1 MIATARPIPHGQAM
15 TSYATKNF
23 RADIVKTNLLTE
35 HLPPMGMWDE
45 MVLHMNRFRHKFARK
60 PIKNTSIRIEVSPS
74 RNESEG
80 WTLDDWRRF
89 TEEFVEELDQ
99 VTSTPDGRHR
109 SLVPT
114 NIGNSQ
120 YFAALHHDSKSGIPH
135 LHLVVNR
142 IDRDGNIN
150 DCHFIGERAV
160 AAAQAINLRHG
171 WRDPMEIRDE
181 HLQRIADD
189 CMAVL
194 RTLPSFSWNDYITG
208 LQRRG
213 YKVKLQ
219 RDREGI
225 VRGYSVKMNNS
236 TYKSSELGTG
246 RKLTPSRIG
255 NTWRSLHSVQ
265 RPAAGYGTQ
274 TMGSTGTPTIRQIPQ
289 PTQASPIPHAT
300 PTIRP
305 TANPATTHT
314 TRQYDFIID
323 GKMKKCEIPER
334 ICKELDNSI
343 EVSANSDVTHEDVM
357 KAAVLLFLGYVDSAT
372 AMSESCG
379 GGGGTESG
387 WGKKDDEDDLEWAR
401 RCAAKAS
408 WLCKP
413 MGRSRRYGR

>member
-1 MIATARPIPHGQAM
+1 MIATVRPIPHGHAM
-15 TSYATKNF
+15 TSYATKDF

-45 MVLHMNRFRHKFARK
+45 MVLHMNRFKQKFSRK

-89 TEEFVEELDQ
+89 TEEFAEELDQ

-109 SLVPT
+109 NLVPT

-120 YFAALHHDSKSGIPH
+120 YFAALHHDSKSDIPH

-171 WRDPMEIRDE
+171 WKDPMEIRDE
-181 HLQRIADD
+181 HLQRIGDD

-194 RTLPSFSWNDYITG
+194 RTLPSFSWGDYITK
-208 LQRRG
+208 LQQRG
-213 YKVKLQ
+213 YKIKLQ
-219 RDREGI
+219 RDKEGI
-225 VRGYSVKMNNS
+225 VRGYSVKMNS
-236 TYKSSELGTG
+236 SVYKSSELGTG

-255 NTWRSLHSVQ
+255 NTWRNLHPVQ
-265 RPAAGYGTQ
+265 RPTAGYGTQ
-274 TMGSTGTPTIRQIPQ
+274 TGTPPVRQIPQ
-289 PTQASPIPHAT
+289 PTHASPIPHAT
-300 PTIRP
+300 PTIHP
-305 TANPATTHT
+305 TANPATTST
-314 TRQYDFIID
+314 SLQYEFLID
-323 GKMKKCEIPER
+323 GKTRQLEIPER

-357 KAAVLLFLGYVDSAT
+357 KVALLLFLGYVDAAT
-372 AMSESCG
+372 TMSESCG

-413 MGRSRRYGR
+413 IGRSRRYGR

>member
-1 MIATARPIPHGQAM
+1 MIATARPIPHGHAM
-15 TSYATKNF
+15 TSYATKDF

-45 MVLHMNRFRHKFARK
+45 MVLHMNRFKQKFARK

-74 RNESEG
+74 RNESKG

-99 VTSTPDGRHR
+99 VTTTPDGRHR
-109 SLVPT
+109 NLVPT

-181 HLQRIADD
+181 HLQRIGDD

-194 RTLPSFSWNDYITG
+194 RTLPSFSWGDYITK
-208 LQRRG
+208 LQQRG
-213 YKVKLQ
+213 YKIKLQ
-219 RDREGI
+219 RDKEGI
-225 VRGYSVKMNNS
+225 VRGYSVKMNS
-236 TYKSSELGTG
+236 SVYKSSELGTG

-255 NTWRSLHSVQ
+255 NTWRSLRSVQ
-265 RPAAGYGTQ
+265 RPTAGYGTQ
-274 TMGSTGTPTIRQIPQ
+274 TGTPPVRQIPQ
-289 PTQASPIPHAT
+289 PPHALPIPHAT
-300 PTIRP
+300 PTIHP
-305 TANPATTHT
+305 TANPATTSTSH
-314 TRQYDFIID
+314 QYEFLID
-323 GKMKKCEIPER
+323 GKTRQLEIPER

-357 KAAVLLFLGYVDSAT
+357 KVALLLFLGYVDAAT
-372 AMSESCG
+372 TMSESCG

-413 MGRSRRYGR
+413 IGRSRRYG

>member
-1 MIATARPIPHGQAM
+1 M
-15 TSYATKNF
+15 TSYATKDF

-35 HLPPMGMWDE
+35 YLPPMGMWDE
-45 MVLHMNRFRHKFARK
+45 MVLHMNRFKQKFARK

-99 VTSTPDGRHR
+99 VTNTPDGRHR

-120 YFAALHHDSKSGIPH
+120 YFAALHYDSKSGIPH

-160 AAAQAINLRHG
+160 AAAQAVNLRHG

-219 RDREGI
+219 RDREGTI
-225 VRGYSVKMNNS
+225 RGYSVKMNS
-236 TYKSSELGTG
+236 SAYKSSELGSG

-255 NTWRSLHSVQ
+255 NTWRSLHPVQ

-274 TMGSTGTPTIRQIPQ
+274 TMGSTRTPAIRQGTTTAQASSVQPHPQ
-289 PTQASPIPHAT
+289 P
-300 PTIRP
+300 IRSSAEP
-305 TANPATTHT
+305 TAMPTS
-314 TRQYDFIID
+314 RQYEFFID
-323 GKMKKCEIPER
+323 GKMKKFEIPER
-334 ICKELDNSI
+334 ICKEIDNSI

-357 KAAVLLFLGYVDSAT
+357 KVAMLLFLNYVDAAT
-372 AMSESCG
+372 TMSESCG

-401 RCAAKAS
+401 RCAVKAS